1 MTEPIQMLIG
11 YARVSTKD
19 QNLELQWD
27 ALTKAGCEMIFQEK
41 ASGIKADRP
50 ELEKMMSQL
59 RKGDVVCIYKLDR
72 LGRSL
77 KNLLELIAEFEKRGV
92 GLRSLTDSID
102 TTTPQGRLVLNIFAS
117 LAEFERDLIRERTK
131 AGLEAARARGR
142 KGGRRSGLS
151 AEAQKKAMLA
161 EMYYK
166 EEKLGVDEIAKTVG
180 ISKMTLYKYLRLR
193 GVPISAYQ
201 GKQKSSE

>member
-1 MTEPIQMLIG
+1 MLVG

-19 QNLELQWD
+19 QNLELQLD
-27 ALTKAGCEMIFQEK
+27 ALTKAGCEIIFQEK
-41 ASGIKADRP
+41 VSGIKADRP
-50 ELEKMMSQL
+50 ELEKMMAQL

-77 KNLLELIAEFEKRGV
+77 KNLLNLVADFEKREV

-102 TTTPQGRLVLNIFAS
+102 TTTPQGRLILNIFAS

-151 AEAQKKAMLA
+151 AEAQKKSMLA

-166 EEKLGVDEIAKTVG
+166 EEKLGVDEIAKTIG
-180 ISKMTLYKYLRLR
+180 FSKMTLYKYLRLR
-193 GVPISAYQ
+193 GVQISAYQ
-201 GKQKSSE
+201 SKTEKL

>member
-1 MTEPIQMLIG
+1 MLVG

-19 QNLELQWD
+19 QNLELQLD
-27 ALTKAGCEMIFQEK
+27 ALSKAGCEIIFQEK

-50 ELEKMMSQL
+50 ELEKMMAQL

-77 KNLLELIAEFEKRGV
+77 KNLLNLVADFEKREV

-102 TTTPQGRLVLNIFAS
+102 TTTPQGRLILNIFAS

-131 AGLEAARARGR
+131 AGLESARARGR

-151 AEAQKKAMLA
+151 AEAQKKSMLA

-166 EEKLGVDEIAKTVG
+166 EEKLGVDEIAKTIGV
-180 ISKMTLYKYLRLR
+180 SKMTLYKYLRLR
-193 GVPISAYQ
+193 GVTISAYQ
-201 GKQKSSE
+201 SKKEKNISA

>member
-1 MTEPIQMLIG
+1 MDKDRQMLIG

-19 QNLELQWD
+19 QNLQMQLD
-27 ALTKAGCEMIFQEK
+27 ALTAAGCEMIFQET
-41 ASGIKADRP
+41 ASGAKAERP
-50 ELEKMMSQL
+50 ELTKLMALL

-77 KNLLELIAEFEKRGV
+77 KNLLELVTELDTRGV
-92 GLRSLTDSID
+92 GLRSLTDAID
-102 TTTPQGRLVLNIFAS
+102 TTTPQGRLILNIFGS

-131 AGLEAARARGR
+131 AGLESARARGR

-151 AEAQKKAMLA
+151 AESQKKAMLA

-166 EEKLGVDEIAKTVG
+166 EQKMGVNDIAKTIG

-193 GVPISAYQ
+193 GVTISDY
-201 GKQKSSE
+201 KRKEP

>member
-1 MTEPIQMLIG
+1 MLVG

-19 QNLELQWD
+19 QNLELQLD
-27 ALTKAGCEMIFQEK
+27 ALSKAGCEIIFQEK

-77 KNLLELIAEFEKRGV
+77 KNLLNLVADFEKREV

-102 TTTPQGRLVLNIFAS
+102 TTTPQGRLILNIFAS

-151 AEAQKKAMLA
+151 AEAQKKSMLA

-166 EEKLGVDEIAKTVG
+166 EEKLGVDEIAKTIGV
-180 ISKMTLYKYLRLR
+180 SKMTLYKYLRLR

-201 GKQKSSE
+201 SKIEKL

>member
-1 MTEPIQMLIG
+1 
-11 YARVSTKD
+11 
-19 QNLELQWD
+19 
-27 ALTKAGCEMIFQEK
+27 MIFQEK

-72 LGRSL
+72 LCRSL
-77 KNLLELIAEFEKRGV
+77 KNLLELVAKFEKRGV

-193 GVPISAYQ
+193 GVKISAYQ
-201 GKQKSSE
+201 KGEVSK

>member
-1 MTEPIQMLIG
+1 MAPAT
-11 YARVSTKD
+11 R
-19 QNLELQWD
+19 
-27 ALTKAGCEMIFQEK
+27 
-41 ASGIKADRP
+41 
-50 ELEKMMSQL
+50 
-59 RKGDVVCIYKLDR
+59 R

-77 KNLLELIAEFEKRGV
+77 KNLLNLVADFEKREV

-102 TTTPQGRLVLNIFAS
+102 TTTPQGRLILNIFAS

-151 AEAQKKAMLA
+151 AESQKKSMLA

-166 EEKLGVDEIAKTVG
+166 EEKLGVDEIAKTIGV
-180 ISKMTLYKYLRLR
+180 SKMTLYKYLRLR
-193 GVPISAYQ
+193 GVQISAYQ
-201 GKQKSSE
+201 RKTEKL

>member
-1 MTEPIQMLIG
+1 MTKPIQMLIG

-41 ASGIKADRP
+41 ASGVKADRP

-77 KNLLELIAEFEKRGV
+77 KNLLELVAEFEKRGV

-151 AEAQKKAMLA
+151 PEAQKKAMLA

-193 GVPISAYQ
+193 GVKISAYQ
-201 GKQKSSE
+201 GQQKSS